1 MRALSYGCITCYT
14 TKFGNKA
21 NVLEM
26 VLQIEGFSIL
36 GSFDCPPAGL
46 CTCEFMLQNLVS

>member
-1 MRALSYGCITCYT
+1 MVASLAIQQSLG
-14 TKFGNKA
+14 GNKA

-36 GSFDCPPAGL
+36 CSFDCPPAGL